1 MPIGTYR
8 FPQSTD
14 FTDLKC
20 TPRLR
25 FVKRDGK
32 NILQQMWEIRTLTTG
47 TIEWRDVPFELDV
60 EDGWKSD

>member
-1 MPIGTYR
+1 MPLGLP
-8 FPQSTD
+8 PQLPDWTQED
-14 FTDLKC
+14 C

-32 NILQQMWEIRTLTTG
+32 NILQQMWEKRTQYTG

-60 EDGWKSD
+60 EEME